1 MDIHNFKFSS
11 SHISKGKK
19 IGKINIIII
28 FYLIPMSKVLS
39 FQQVIK
45 IKLNEFFKISFE
57 ILTDLKFYFVL
68 QRYFILMFNFQ
79 QLSEM

>member
-57 ILTDLKFYFVL
+57 ILCVHL
-68 QRYFILMFNFQ
+68 QTLNFILYFKGISF
-79 QLSEM
+79 